1 MYRMIQKQ
9 IAPWVFMLL
18 MVISAAA
25 AYSQERETV
34 PIAELQRIHEL
45 TTTIAEE
52 VAAKRQKLDSDEAA
66 QAFLRYVAE
75 AQRLFEPVIVSI
87 AETNAPKEAQLY
99 AISVAIAVKEVELAL
114 WHYINAFVSNQ
125 QKYLNSADA
134 FLLEGQSEL
143 TRAGLL
149 AP

>member
-1 MYRMIQKQ
+1 
-9 IAPWVFMLL
+9 
-18 MVISAAA
+18 
-25 AYSQERETV
+25 
-34 PIAELQRIHEL
+34 
-45 TTTIAEE
+45 
-52 VAAKRQKLDSDEAA
+52 
-66 QAFLRYVAE
+66 
-75 AQRLFEPVIVSI
+75 
-87 AETNAPKEAQLY
+87 TNAPKEAQLY